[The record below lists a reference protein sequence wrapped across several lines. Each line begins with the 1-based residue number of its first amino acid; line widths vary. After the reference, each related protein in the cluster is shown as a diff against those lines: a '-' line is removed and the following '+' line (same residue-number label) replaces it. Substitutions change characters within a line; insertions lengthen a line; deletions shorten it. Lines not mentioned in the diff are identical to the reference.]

1 MKVIRQAIVKQVLT
15 EKSRQELFKKF
26 AEEKKR
32 YETECAQ
39 LDFERRKVLKKHNHK
54 NNLSITAR
62 FNEEIKRR
70 QSKINKLDFQIEQL
84 QILPIGT
91 EVIEEEIEVVYEIQ
105 EGDNWNQIANPSEI
119 VIKDGVILE
128 IRA

>member
-15 EKSRQELFKKF
+15 EKSRRELFEKF

-39 LDFERRKVLKKHNHK
+39 LDFERRKVLKKQNYK
-54 NNLSITAR
+54 NNISITAR

-70 QSKINKLDFQIEQL
+70 RNKIRKLEFQTEQL

-91 EVIEEEIEVVYEIQ
+91 EVIEEKIEVIYEIQ
-105 EGDNWNQIANPSEI
+105 EGDDWNQVANPSEI